1 LGTGDE
7 LTVSKM
13 TIMLEVLSDGEWH
26 GIEELQQLV
35 ELNERQVRE
44 IAAFLFEYDLAVVDI
59 SSQKVRINKCFQE
72 ILTQT

>member
-1 LGTGDE
+1 ME

-59 SSQKVRINKCFQE
+59 SSQKVRINKYFQE